1 MSLQQVSSR
10 YRRITPWA
18 PLVAFIV
25 LAIGILDVVSTNVG
39 LMAGAVEI
47 NPLMACAQDLLGH
60 WWAAPK
66 IAMQLLVAA
75 IVLYRPAR
83 LVLASVGTVALIN
96 GFVVFNNFAL
106 AGVL

>member
-1 MSLQQVSSR
+1 VSLQQFSSR
-10 YRRITPWA
+10 YRQITPWA

-25 LAIGILDVVSTNVG
+25 LTIGILDVVSTNVG
-39 LMAGAVEI
+39 LAAGAVES
-47 NPLMACAQDLLGH
+47 NPLMAFAQDSLGH

-66 IAMQLLVAA
+66 IAMQLLVAV

-83 LVLASVGTVALIN
+83 PVLACVGAAALVN
-96 GFVVFNNFAL
+96 GFVVLNNFAL